1 MSLWINHSLAER
13 KVMLQQATEQK
24 HLPQQIA
31 VEKDWWV
38 TAVLHA
44 LFTSKYAPYLLFKG
58 GTSLSKGWNLIERFS
73 EDIDLL
79 INREYF
85 LEEQKLEFAKC
96 SNNNQIKFLRKAA
109 RDFITTDFAN
119 ELKKQL
125 NAMGV
130 EGWTLVPITE
140 KPDGTPIDHDS
151 DPTVLELQYSSI
163 LEESNPYL
171 PPVVKIEV
179 SCLGMEEPFEV
190 KQITSIIEEC
200 FVNEDTETSTDVATI
215 LPSRTFLEK
224 AFLLNEEFQRS
235 NPRSFR
241 MSRHLYD
248 LERIMDTQFAIDAF
262 NDNILYDAVIA
273 HRAKFYHVSK
283 VNYASNHK
291 DCVNFI
297 PEGDIETAYRDD
309 YKAMLGSFIYSQS
322 ALSYDQ
328 LLERLKILRERF
340 RGK

>member
-38 TAVLHA
+38 TVVLHA

-85 LEEQKLEFAKC
+85 LDVCQLECAKC

-109 RDFITTDFAN
+109 RDFITTDFAD

-125 NAMGV
+125 NAMGI

-140 KPDGTPIDHDS
+140 KSDGTPIDHDS
-151 DPTVLELQYSSI
+151 DPTVLELQYTSI

-179 SCLGMEEPFEV
+179 SCLGMKEPFEV
-190 KQITSIIEEC
+190 KQISSIVGEC
-200 FVNEDTETSTDVATI
+200 FPDEDTDTSTNVTTI

-224 AFLLNEEFQRS
+224 AFLLNEEFQRT

-248 LERIMDTQFAIDAF
+248 LEKMMDTQFATDALK
-262 NDNILYDAVIA
+262 DEILYDAVIA

-283 VNYASNHK
+283 VDYDLNRK
-291 DCVNFI
+291 DSVNFI
-297 PEGDIETAYRDD
+297 PESNIEAAYRDD
-309 YKAMLGSFIYSQS
+309 YKAMLGSFIYSSS

-328 LLERLKILRERF
+328 LIERLKILREQF
-340 RGK
+340 RRK